1 MMIRRP
7 VVARPISSDGGQRQP
22 HLCLAP
28 GTSHA
33 VERRVVLGWKLER
46 IVGTNSH
53 VSGFP
58 RVYQKVVEIQ
68 PFSTFSGWQEVA
80 SWLLEPT
87 LRERL

>member
-7 VVARPISSDGGQRQP
+7 VVAHPISSDGGQRRP

-28 GTSHA
+28 GTAHA
-33 VERRVVLGWKLER
+33 VEQRVVLDWKLER
-46 IVGTNSH
+46 IVGTKSH

-68 PFSTFSGWQEVA
+68 PFSTFSGWREVA
-80 SWLLEPT
+80 SWPLEPA
-87 LRERL
+87 LREHL